1 MLVRPMLGGWEP
13 RGIEAI
19 RTDEARRL
27 VRLPVPGLSGD
38 LHQDLGRSMLALR
51 IVGSLAGDEAR
62 DEHLKELR
70 TRFKDGTP
78 VDFVADIIN
87 ESELERVLI
96 SDFRL
101 EERAGDPDGFHYE
114 IVLVEYTEPP
124 EPPSP
129 GLDLGL
135 DDLGLD
141 IDLGLDLLDLAGLI
155 GSVPNLGDVLAPVQQ
170 GAAALKQALGGAGS
184 LLAPMQ
190 RLFG

>member
-1 MLVRPMLGGWEP
+1 MIGGWEP

-19 RTDEARRL
+19 VSEETRRL
-27 VRLPVPGLSGD
+27 VPLAIPGLAGD
-38 LHQDLGRSMLALR
+38 LHQDLGRGAQALC
-51 IVGSLAGDEAR
+51 IVGSLSGDEAR
-62 DEHLKELR
+62 DDFLKDLR
-70 TRFKDGTP
+70 TRFKDGAP
-78 VDFVADIIN
+78 VDFVADIVG

-96 SDFRL
+96 REFRL
-101 EERAGDPDGFHYE
+101 EERAGSPDSFRYE
-114 IVLVEYTEPP
+114 MVLVEYTEPP

-141 IDLGLDLLDLAGLI
+141 IDLGLDLLDLAGML
-155 GSVPNLGDVLAPVQQ
+155 GSVPPLGDLLAPVQE
-170 GAAALKQALGGAGS
+170 GAAGLKQALGGAGS

>member
-1 MLVRPMLGGWEP
+1 VLVRPMIGGWEP

-19 RTDEARRL
+19 TTDEARRL
-27 VRLPVPGLSGD
+27 VPLSVPGLSGD
-38 LHQDLGRSMLALR
+38 LHQDLGRGMLAIR

-62 DEHLKELR
+62 DDHLKELR
-70 TRFKDGTP
+70 TRFKDGAP
-78 VDFVADIIN
+78 VDFVADIVA
-87 ESELERVLI
+87 ESELEQVLI
-96 SDFRL
+96 REFRL
-101 EERAGDPDGFHYE
+101 EERAGDPDGFRYE

-155 GSVPNLGDVLAPVQQ
+155 GGVPDIGDVLAPVSE
-170 GAAALKQALGGAGS
+170 GAAGLKQALGGAGS
-184 LLAPMQ
+184 LLTPMQ
-190 RLFG
+190 RLFS

>member
-27 VRLPVPGLSGD
+27 VRLPVPACAAICTRISAAACSRCGSSVRWPATRPGTSTQGL
-38 LHQDLGRSMLALR
+38 RS
-51 IVGSLAGDEAR
+51 
-62 DEHLKELR
+62 
-70 TRFKDGTP
+70 RFKDGTP

-101 EERAGDPDGFHYE
+101 EERAGDPDGFRYE

-155 GSVPNLGDVLAPVQQ
+155 GSVPDLGDVLAPVQQ

>member
-1 MLVRPMLGGWEP
+1 MLVRPMIGGWEP

-19 RTDEARRL
+19 ATDEARRL
-27 VRLPVPGLSGD
+27 VPLPVPGLSGD

-51 IVGSLAGDEAR
+51 ISGSLSGDDAR
-62 DEHLKELR
+62 DQHLKELR
-70 TRFKDGTP
+70 TRFKEGAP
-78 VDFVADIIN
+78 VDFVADIVT
-87 ESELERVLI
+87 ESDLERVLI
-96 SDFRL
+96 RDFRL

-135 DDLGLD
+135 GDLGLD

-155 GSVPNLGDVLAPVQQ
+155 GSVPDIGDVLAPVQE
-170 GAAALKQALGGAGS
+170 GAAGLKDALGGAGS
-184 LLAPMQ
+184 LLSPMQ
-190 RLFG
+190 RLFS